1 MNLVLV
7 RHGESEANFENYW
20 TGWLDVDLTEK
31 GIEQAKTAGNKIKN
45 HGLLID
51 VAFESVLKRSIK
63 TAQMILQEAEASFVP
78 EYKTWRLNERHYG
91 KLQGLNKKETA
102 EKYGDEQVHIWR
114 RSYDTL
120 PPLMEATDEGSAAN
134 DRRYAMLDQRDIP
147 GGENLKVTLERALP
161 FWQDEIAPALKD
173 NKTVLVAAHGNSLRA
188 LAKHIEGISDEDI
201 MDLEI
206 PTGKPL
212 VYELNDDL
220 TVKEKYYL

>member
-91 KLQGLNKKETA
+91 ALVGKNKDIIA
-102 EKYGDEQVHIWR
+102 EHFGAQQV
-114 RSYDTL
+114 
-120 PPLMEATDEGSAAN
+120 
-134 DRRYAMLDQRDIP
+134 
-147 GGENLKVTLERALP
+147 K
-161 FWQDEIAPALKD
+161 K
-173 NKTVLVAAHGNSLRA
+173 
-188 LAKHIEGISDEDI
+188 
-201 MDLEI
+201 
-206 PTGKPL
+206 
-212 VYELNDDL
+212 
-220 TVKEKYYL
+220 

>member
-91 KLQGLNKKETA
+91 ALVGKNKDIIA
-102 EKYGDEQVHIWR
+102 
-114 RSYDTL
+114 
-120 PPLMEATDEGSAAN
+120 PLAKDN
-134 DRRYAMLDQRDIP
+134 HFDRRYNHLDPRLIPTGESLHMTSQR
-147 GGENLKVTLERALP
+147 VLP
-161 FWQDEIAPALKD
+161 LWQDQIAPNLLD
-173 NKTVLVAAHGNSLRA
+173 EKTVLVCGHGNSLRA
-188 LAKHIEGISDEDI
+188 LVQFLENVPTNQVDQI
-201 MDLEI
+201 EI
-206 PTGKPL
+206 PNATPMIYTFNSQLKIIQ
-212 VYELNDDL
+212 
-220 TVKEKYYL
+220 KEIL

>member
-91 KLQGLNKKETA
+91 ALVGKNKNIIA
-102 EKYGDEQVHIWR
+102 EHFGAQQVKKWR
-114 RSYDTL
+114 RGFDEV
-120 PPLMEATDEGSAAN
+120 PPLAKDN
-134 DRRYAMLDQRDIP
+134 HFDRRYNHLDPRLIPTGESLHMTSQR
-147 GGENLKVTLERALP
+147 VLP
-161 FWQDEIAPALKD
+161 LWQDQIAPNLLD
-173 NKTVLVAAHGNSLRA
+173 EKTVLGNSLRA
-188 LAKHIEGISDEDI
+188 LVQFLENVPTNQVDQI
-201 MDLEI
+201 EI
-206 PTGKPL
+206 PNATPMIYTFNSQLKIIQ
-212 VYELNDDL
+212 
-220 TVKEKYYL
+220 KEIL

>member
-63 TAQMILQEAEASFVP
+63 TAQMILQETEASFVP

-91 KLQGLNKKETA
+91 ALVGKNKDIIA
-102 EKYGDEQVHIWR
+102 EHFGAQQVKKWR
-114 RSYDTL
+114 RGFDEV
-120 PPLMEATDEGSAAN
+120 PPLAKDN
-134 DRRYAMLDQRDIP
+134 HFDRRYNHLDPRLIPTGESLHMTSQR
-147 GGENLKVTLERALP
+147 VLP
-161 FWQDEIAPALKD
+161 LWQDQIAPNLLD
-173 NKTVLVAAHGNSLRA
+173 EKTVLVCGHGNSLRA
-188 LAKHIEGISDEDI
+188 LVQFLENVPTNQVDQI
-201 MDLEI
+201 EI
-206 PTGKPL
+206 PNATPMIYTFNSQLKIIQ
-212 VYELNDDL
+212 
-220 TVKEKYYL
+220 KEIL

>member
-91 KLQGLNKKETA
+91 ALVGKNKRYHCGAFRCPTS
-102 EKYGDEQVHIWR
+102 EK
-114 RSYDTL
+114 
-120 PPLMEATDEGSAAN
+120 M
-134 DRRYAMLDQRDIP
+134 
-147 GGENLKVTLERALP
+147 
-161 FWQDEIAPALKD
+161 
-173 NKTVLVAAHGNSLRA
+173 
-188 LAKHIEGISDEDI
+188 AKR
-201 MDLEI
+201 L
-206 PTGKPL
+206 
-212 VYELNDDL
+212 
-220 TVKEKYYL
+220 

>member
-91 KLQGLNKKETA
+91 ALVGKNKDIIA
-102 EKYGDEQVHIWR
+102 EHFGAQQVKKWR
-114 RSYDTL
+114 RGFDEV
-120 PPLMEATDEGSAAN
+120 PPLAKDN
-134 DRRYAMLDQRDIP
+134 HFDRRYNHLDPRLIPTGESLHITSQR
-147 GGENLKVTLERALP
+147 VLP
-161 FWQDEIAPALKD
+161 LWQDQIAPNLLD
-173 NKTVLVAAHGNSLRA
+173 EKTVIVCGHGNILRA
-188 LAKHIEGISDEDI
+188 LVQFLENVPTNQVDQI
-201 MDLEI
+201 EI
-206 PTGKPL
+206 PNATPMIYTFNSQLKIIQ
-212 VYELNDDL
+212 
-220 TVKEKYYL
+220 KEIL

>member
-91 KLQGLNKKETA
+91 ALVGKNKDIIA
-102 EKYGDEQVHIWR
+102 EHFGAQQVKKWR
-114 RSYDTL
+114 RGF
-120 PPLMEATDEGSAAN
+120 DEVYLA
-134 DRRYAMLDQRDIP
+134 DRRYNHLDPRLIPTGESLHMTSQR
-147 GGENLKVTLERALP
+147 VLP
-161 FWQDEIAPALKD
+161 LWQDQIAPNLLD
-173 NKTVLVAAHGNSLRA
+173 EKTVLVCGHGNSLRA
-188 LAKHIEGISDEDI
+188 LIQFLENVPTNQVDQI
-201 MDLEI
+201 EI
-206 PTGKPL
+206 PNATPMIYIFNSQLKIIQ
-212 VYELNDDL
+212 
-220 TVKEKYYL
+220 KEIL